1 MPSKVSYIFNVSGGG
16 EQRNERRRR
25 EKCDAAASV
34 IVVLQHREE
43 LYGKL
48 LRAAAAV
55 DLKSRLMGLKGRAR
69 EGRKKREDCFLLRNP
84 IPILAEK
91 MGQKREEG
99 DWGVL
104 KWEYEGRAEEERGT
118 QLPDVAQ

>member
-1 MPSKVSYIFNVSGGG
+1 MPLHPSLLSCN
-16 EQRNERRRR
+16 
-25 EKCDAAASV
+25 
-34 IVVLQHREE
+34 REE

-69 EGRKKREDCFLLRNP
+69 EGRKKKEDCFLLRNP

-99 DWGVL
+99 GGLGVL
-104 KWEYEGRAEEERGT
+104 KREYEGRVVGRERH
-118 QLPDVAQ
+118 AFA